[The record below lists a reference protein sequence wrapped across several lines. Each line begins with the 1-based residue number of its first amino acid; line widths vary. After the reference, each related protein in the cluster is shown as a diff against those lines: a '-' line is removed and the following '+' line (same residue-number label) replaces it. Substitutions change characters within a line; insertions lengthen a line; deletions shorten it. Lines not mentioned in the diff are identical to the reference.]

1 MRGDITLNHEELI
14 ICERLRTLKMSGMAD
29 AFEDQML
36 DPNAD
41 LMSFLERFTRIVDQ
55 EWQLRYDKKF
65 KRYLKKAHLR
75 YPDADIDETIYDP
88 AMKLDTTTIERL
100 ASCHWVEEPSDH
112 WDDQQRKDLLKQ
124 CALHLGSPADE
135 DGQIHKG

>member
-14 ICERLRTLKMSGMAD
+14 ICERLRALKMSGMAD

-41 LMSFLERFTRIVDQ
+41 LVPFIERFTKIVDK

-88 AMKLDTTTIERL
+88 ARKLDTAAIERL
-100 ASCHWVEEPSDH
+100 A
-112 WDDQQRKDLLKQ
+112 
-124 CALHLGSPADE
+124 
-135 DGQIHKG
+135 